1 MSAHSQDHSLGP
13 KRRSFL
19 QLSAAAVVAAG
30 LPIAAGGRAHAD
42 GGPTF
47 TAVFTPSD
55 PTSGIQAALDA
66 AAASGGTAATVV
78 IPDVG
83 QNWVTDP
90 LLIDH
95 TPISNG
101 ALKLTVL
108 FQPGVTV
115 QARPGAYPDAQCLL
129 TIDGGNAARS
139 TTANRGFGIVGV
151 TLSGYGATLAMN
163 KSEYTT
169 GEQRHVIKLVSA
181 GDIWIEGLTLRD
193 SGGDGIAVTATKGN
207 YAVNGYCGNVTVVN
221 VHCDNNRRN
230 GMSVNSC
237 DGMTVSGSA
246 FTNSNG
252 TGPSAGIDFEPDQP
266 LPALKPPSPYTQPV
280 YNRLANITV
289 TDCFMGGNVN
299 SGVLVQSA
307 WLTGA
312 PTTSPIGITLD
323 RILIGPQQAAA
334 GQDAPE
340 PSFMYA
346 GPGDQGKDP
355 GGAVT
360 LSNSL
365 IRTSPNSGS
374 ILVAHSWSGGVD
386 PNGGVQPPTGTKLK
400 LTNTASLDL
409 GNAAGT
415 YKPFTLQADGFSGA
429 APVSEYG
436 GVVFSNFL
444 MVTDQAPPFM
454 QAIDDTTAHSTLAN
468 LSGTLTVVDP
478 SGVSTSLGSSP
489 RNITFAITHMPALPA
504 ATVSVA
510 ASAATV
516 AAGAPI
522 QLTFT
527 RASADVSAPLP
538 VSYAVG
544 GTAGQR
550 YDFDGL
556 PGAAVIPAGQSS
568 VTVSFG
574 TRRPDTGTDTRTVSV
589 TIQPDSSY
597 TVGSPAAATIS
608 IT

>member
-55 PTSGIQAALDA
+55 ATSGIQAALDA

-78 IPDVG
+78 IPNVG

-90 LLIDH
+90 LFINH

-115 QARPGAYPDAQCLL
+115 QARPGSYPDAQCLL
-129 TIDGGNAARS
+129 TIDGGNAARP

-169 GEQRHVIKLVSA
+169 GEQRHVVKMVSA

-193 SGGDGIAVTATKGN
+193 SGGDGICITPTNGN

-230 GMSVNSC
+230 GMSVISC
-237 DGMTVSGSA
+237 DGLTVSGSA
-246 FTNSNG
+246 FTNTNG
-252 TGPSAGIDFEPDQP
+252 TGPSAGIDFEPDEP
-266 LPALKPPSPYTQPV
+266 LPALKTPPYTQPV

-289 TDCFMGGNVN
+289 TDCYMGGNVDY
-299 SGVLVQSA
+299 GVLVQSA

-312 PTTSPIGITLD
+312 PTSSPIGITLD
-323 RILIGPQQAAA
+323 RLLLGPQQAAA
-334 GQDAPE
+334 GQDP
-340 PSFMYA
+340 PSQSFAYA
-346 GPGDQGKDP
+346 GPGDAGKDP
-355 GGAVT
+355 GGSVT

-365 IRTSPNSGS
+365 IRTAPNSGS

-386 PNGGVQPPTGTKLK
+386 PNGGAQPPTGTKLK
-400 LTNTASLDL
+400 LTDTASLDL

-454 QAIDDTTAHSTLAN
+454 RALDDTTTHSTVAN

-478 SGVSTSLGSSP
+478 SGVSTDLGSSP
-489 RNITFAITHMPALPA
+489 RNIRFAITHMPALPA

-510 ASAATV
+510 ASPATV

-544 GTAGQR
+544 GTAVQR

-556 PGAAVIPAGQSS
+556 PGAAVIPAGQTS

-589 TIQPDSSY
+589 TIQPDSTY
-597 TVGSPAAATIS
+597 TVGSPAAATTS